1 MQGHDAQLLDLGL
14 KKLEIQRIRDGED
27 GAGDDP
33 APVKVTIQ
41 VVDASKKDAEHQ
53 SNTECASG

>member
-1 MQGHDAQLLDLGL
+1 MHGHDIQLLDIEM
-14 KKLEIQRIRDGED
+14 KKLEIQRIRDGDD

-33 APVKVTIQ
+33 TPVTVTIN

-53 SNTECASG
+53 SDPECSSG